1 MSYTHHQWDGKKNFA
16 RYSRMYDS
24 DGKEI
29 VKTNYAIQASA
40 AAGLTTTIDDL
51 CKFALEVLNGNHIS
65 HTLNK

>member
-1 MSYTHHQWDGKKNFA
+1 
-16 RYSRMYDS
+16 MYDS

-40 AAGLTTTIDDL
+40 AAGFLTTTIDNL

-65 HTLNK
+65 DTLNN